1 MRRVGYR
8 MNVTG
13 VETRPIRLP
22 LDKPLGSALGAIT
35 CFGCILV
42 TIRGDTGVVGE
53 NLVFTLNDRRTAVVR
68 KMIDELAELVIGRD
82 AGHIAQFWARAWKDI
97 NFIGHTG
104 VPVTAISAID
114 GALWDAL
121 GKSADLPI
129 HRLLGGAKSKVAVYH
144 SGGLWLSHSERELI
158 EEAEQFVASGFKAIK
173 MRLGSADPM
182 VDVARVKAV
191 RNAIGPHIALMA
203 DANQGLSESSAIRL
217 GRHLEVFNLAW
228 FEEPLPAWD
237 LEGVARVAAAL
248 DTPIASGETEY
259 TRYGFRRMLDLR
271 AADILMPDLQRVGGV
286 SEFMVV
292 GHMAQSHDVPVSS
305 HLFPECSL
313 QVLGAL
319 SNSTYLEYMPWFSKL
334 YNEAI
339 AFEDGYALVPERPGW
354 GFTFNH
360 DYIASLP
367 S

>member
-42 TIRGDTGVVGE
+42 TVRCDSGVVGE

-68 KMIDELAELVIGRD
+68 KMIDELSELVIGRD
-82 AGHIAQFWARAWKDI
+82 AGHIAEFWARAWKDI
-97 NFIGHTG
+97 NFIGHAG
-104 VPVTAISAID
+104 VPVMAISAID

-182 VDVARVKAV
+182 VDAGSPLSSISKAAMPWRVIV
-191 RNAIGPHIALMA
+191 RLCRDPPWYRRSHLRTA
-203 DANQGLSESSAIRL
+203 SAI
-217 GRHLEVFNLAW
+217 
-228 FEEPLPAWD
+228 PLSCAM
-237 LEGVARVAAAL
+237 
-248 DTPIASGETEY
+248 S
-259 TRYGFRRMLDLR
+259 
-271 AADILMPDLQRVGGV
+271 
-286 SEFMVV
+286 
-292 GHMAQSHDVPVSS
+292 
-305 HLFPECSL
+305 
-313 QVLGAL
+313 
-319 SNSTYLEYMPWFSKL
+319 
-334 YNEAI
+334 
-339 AFEDGYALVPERPGW
+339 
-354 GFTFNH
+354 
-360 DYIASLP
+360 SLP
-367 S
+367 SARCVRSMGPVSRSNVAACTA